1 MIDLHLSS
9 IRLMELPEVEREEI
23 LSQRMEEMQRL
34 QDKRNLDQMHRAQRG
49 ESDNVSKAAKRVHAV
64 RGATK
69 EKSRKLDEL
78 KAKRRAKGEKKRAR
92 PDSPKRE
99 RSSSPMDMEM
109 SDEDDEDGQISK
121 LEQAEEREQ
130 RLLNKL
136 QPDEDSLV
144 AVEDLELCRIT
155 RDALC
160 KHSKRTWFADYV
172 KGGWVRYLIGH
183 DEEGPVYRICEIT
196 GVGPATSKAYKID
209 NEYFDQQIELKH
221 GKAVKIFTLE
231 RVSNAPFTEREFGR
245 LSNSHVSDKLKLPYK
260 RNIEK
265 KVSQMHKLVEQQ
277 ITESDITAM
286 LAKKQTLQPTKISSA
301 MSTLERSKI
310 IQELNLARKRY
321 DTVEIAKLEEK
332 LKAFN
337 ETADMFAVKKE
348 MDPLTLVNERN
359 RLANNE
365 GVRRAEAEHAK
376 KKFRDRKA
384 ALAGSRPGTPSL
396 LKSSNATPKD
406 SPLLLPTTGL
416 ESHNATTRS
425 VSPLPAAAMGNG
437 ATKAPQKRTFEAM
450 LVNEVDVDL
459 GDF

>member
-1 MIDLHLSS
+1 M
-9 IRLMELPEVEREEI
+9 
-23 LSQRMEEMQRL
+23 
-34 QDKRNLDQMHRAQRG
+34 
-49 ESDNVSKAAKRVHAV
+49 
-64 RGATK
+64 
-69 EKSRKLDEL
+69 
-78 KAKRRAKGEKKRAR
+78 
-92 PDSPKRE
+92 
-99 RSSSPMDMEM
+99 
-109 SDEDDEDGQISK
+109 
-121 LEQAEEREQ
+121 
-130 RLLNKL
+130 
-136 QPDEDSLV
+136 
-144 AVEDLELCRIT
+144 
-155 RDALC
+155 
-160 KHSKRTWFADYV
+160 
-172 KGGWVRYLIGH
+172 
-183 DEEGPVYRICEIT
+183 
-196 GVGPATSKAYKID
+196 
-209 NEYFDQQIELKH
+209 
-221 GKAVKIFTLE
+221 
-231 RVSNAPFTEREFGR
+231 
-245 LSNSHVSDKLKLPYK
+245 
-260 RNIEK
+260 
-265 KVSQMHKLVEQQ
+265 
-277 ITESDITAM
+277 
-286 LAKKQTLQPTKISSA
+286 
-301 MSTLERSKI
+301 
-310 IQELNLARKRY
+310 QELNLARKRY

-396 LKSSNATPKD
+396 LKSRLVFNDIASAWTAAYTRCSLVSNATPKD